1 MREPDAFERI
11 VASLNEAMLD
21 DARWPHASALIDEAC
36 GAKGN
41 ILTFEGGFPADNIR
55 FLFAKTYYRGED
67 REAWLEEYCRTY
79 YPVDESL
86 PRWRQLPDS
95 KIGRTA
101 DLFSEEERR
110 TSIAYN
116 EAAPRFEYDNGLSVR
131 LDGPGGSRILWGI
144 ANPVDPSGWTT
155 SRLDMVAR
163 VLPHLRQYV
172 RVRSA
177 LVDAGAV
184 GASVTELLTNAR
196 TGVVQLDRRGRIV
209 ETNDSA
215 RELLRGSDG
224 LSDADEGLH
233 ATWPDD
239 DKRLQELLAGALPH
253 RLERGVSGSMM
264 ARRAFPLPRLAL
276 HVKPVSS
283 RDAAYRTRRV
293 AALVLIVDPVSRAR
307 IEPDLVRAMLGFTP
321 TETEIAVMLAQG
333 RTGRQIA
340 ASTGRG
346 YGTVRTHLK
355 HIFAK
360 LGGSR
365 QFDVAQAVLALS
377 SLPKT
382 QDQGRERR
390 GAGGS
395 PVVPPAES
403 TSGP

>member
-1 MREPDAFERI
+1 MRGLDAFERI
-11 VASLNEAMLD
+11 VDSLNEAMLD
-21 DARWPHASALIDEAC
+21 DAHWPQASALIEEAC
-36 GAKGN
+36 GARGSF
-41 ILTFEGGFPADNIR
+41 LTFEDGFPADDIR
-55 FLFAKTYYRGED
+55 FFFAKTYIRGED
-67 REAWLEEYCRTY
+67 RAPWLEEYLRTY
-79 YPVDESL
+79 YAVDESL

-95 KIGRTA
+95 KIVHFA
-101 DLFSEEERR
+101 NLFNEEERR

-116 EAAPRFEYDNGLSVR
+116 EAAPRFEYENGLNVR
-131 LDGPGGSRILWGI
+131 LDGPGDSRILWGVG
-144 ANPVDPSGWTT
+144 NPIDSSGWAA

-177 LVDAGAV
+177 LVDAGAL
-184 GASVTELLTNAR
+184 GASATELLTNTR

-215 RELLRGSDG
+215 RGLLRRNDG
-224 LSDADEGLH
+224 LSDADEELH

-239 DKRLQELLAGALPH
+239 DERLQELLAEALPH
-253 RLERGVSGSMM
+253 RLEQGVSGSMLL
-264 ARRAFPLPRLAL
+264 RRQSPLPRLAL

-283 RDAAYRTRRV
+283 RDAGHRSRRV

-307 IEPDLVRAMLGFTP
+307 IEPDLVEAMLGLTP

-333 RTGRQIA
+333 QTLHQIA
-340 ASTGRG
+340 AGTGRG
-346 YGTVRTHLK
+346 YSTVRTHLK

-365 QFDVAQAVLALS
+365 QFEVTQAVLALS

-382 QDQGRERR
+382 KD
-390 GAGGS
+390 
-395 PVVPPAES
+395 
-403 TSGP
+403 

>member
-21 DARWPHASALIDEAC
+21 DARWPQASALIDEAC

-41 ILTFEGGFPADNIR
+41 ILTFEDGFPADNIR

-67 REAWLEEYCRTY
+67 REAWLEEYYRTY
-79 YPVDESL
+79 YPVDESP

-144 ANPVDPSGWTT
+144 ANPIDPSGWTT
-155 SRLDMVAR
+155 SGVDMVAR

-177 LVDAGAV
+177 LVDAGAL
-184 GASVTELLTNAR
+184 GASVTELLTNTR

-224 LSDADEGLH
+224 LSDADEELH

-283 RDAAYRTRRV
+283 RDAVYRSRRV

-307 IEPDLVRAMLGFTP
+307 IEPDLVRAMLGLTP

-333 RTGRQIA
+333 RTLRQIA
-340 ASTGRG
+340 TATGRG
-346 YGTVRTHLK
+346 YGTVRSHLK

-365 QFDVAQAVLALS
+365 QFEVAQAVLALS

-395 PVVPPAES
+395 PVIPPAES
-403 TSGP
+403 TSEP

>member
-11 VASLNEAMLD
+11 VDSLNEAMLD
-21 DARWPHASALIDEAC
+21 DAHWPQASALIEEAC
-36 GAKGN
+36 GARGN
-41 ILTFEGGFPADNIR
+41 FLTFEDGFPADDTR
-55 FLFAKTYYRGED
+55 FFFAKTYYRGED
-67 REAWLEEYCRTY
+67 REAWLQEYFRTY
-79 YPVDESL
+79 YAVDESQ

-116 EAAPRFEYDNGLSVR
+116 EAAPRFEYENGLSVR
-131 LDGPGGSRILWGI
+131 LDGPGGSRILWGL
-144 ANPVDPSGWTT
+144 ANPVDSSGWAA
-155 SRLDMVAR
+155 SGLDMVAR

-177 LVDAGAV
+177 LVDAGAL
-184 GASVTELLTNAR
+184 GASATELLTNTR

-209 ETNDSA
+209 EANDRA
-215 RELLRGSDG
+215 RGLLRRNDG
-224 LSDADEGLH
+224 LSDADEELH

-239 DKRLQELLAGALPH
+239 DERLQALLAGALPH
-253 RLERGVSGSMM
+253 RLEQGVSGSMLL
-264 ARRAFPLPRLAL
+264 RRQSPLPRLAL

-283 RDAAYRTRRV
+283 RDVGHRSRRV

-307 IEPDLVRAMLGFTP
+307 IDPDLVEAMLGLTP

-333 RTGRQIA
+333 RTLQQIA
-340 ASTGRG
+340 ATTDRG
-346 YGTVRTHLK
+346 YSTVRTHLK

-365 QFDVAQAVLALS
+365 QFEVTQAVLALS

-382 QDQGRERR
+382 KD
-390 GAGGS
+390 
-395 PVVPPAES
+395 
-403 TSGP
+403 